1 MAFTRLPINTLSG
14 GVGRQAPTK
23 RLISEAENLDNCL
36 VSLEKSVEKR
46 PPMTQVAYSKE
57 GVPQG
62 SYLPLNYVDPPLNF
76 FESGA
81 TNFNADNLY
90 FHYLDIDG
98 FNRYCIIINRAA
110 YPFDPVAVKSFT
122 YTPQGSPP
130 ITINLNT
137 FISVFR
143 IEPTEWVQESVDIL
157 AGVDGNTSGFNRGI
171 FEYIT
176 FGNKNILSNYRIAN
190 QSYSVPP
197 TSIKDT
203 FGSIDLDVGLLLWN
217 KLIPLDYLPDN
228 GILEPTIDS
237 NWVASQATNEYIHSG
252 DAVNYKIAIRPTN
265 PNPVYEDAIN
275 ELSLYWSNVR
285 DDIEFYVSTETQEEE
300 ERGQSMNDF
309 SVIPQYP
316 ATEVQSDVQDA
327 NGYKAQRM
335 LAQYYDN
342 PRILPIPGGS
352 IDFNKDHYH
361 QTSPLP
367 KVDRD
372 GQTSYYGFGKVY
384 YARNPY
390 LTFPPSFY
398 RATRY
403 GKNPYFERIRTEEAK
418 SVFDHRRFPII
429 IYKDTATDGKWRV
442 KHMPLLPRRAGTV
455 LSNPGPKALERKEKV
470 QSVAFWKN
478 RLWIA
483 TDSTLLASRTNSFYN
498 FWIDDVQNI
507 VETDPID
514 IQSTIGAYNKLSY
527 IVPFQTIM
535 FVASSGSVQF
545 EIRGGS
551 IDTGISAFNV
561 ELRPTSFYSTSKLV
575 EPQKMGNNIFFM
587 DSSRLYMYLSG
598 SAFNDEFST
607 SMDMSTHCK
616 GYLPTNFGAIT
627 TNSATNSIMFVDADD
642 TNNIYFFTFR
652 TNGEK
657 VIQNAYYRWILSNN
671 DNILSL
677 KAYEKDLYTVSKR
690 YSGTTNVN
698 KLVVYYSSLETVSA
712 STPMLDWLTL
722 LPVQAATYSVVNQS
736 TTFLLPHYDPE
747 VNYIILG
754 PAWGTQAY
762 TAIKINPN
770 SVNTITDGGIVKTQ
784 VIVTGNYTAQPVY
797 VGHSYLMNIELSQ
810 QVQRSSDDP
819 ATVYEGVLNIKK
831 ATFRHYNS
839 GSYDVIV
846 NRRGRIDEKV
856 TFYPT
861 DINSLLSRNDQL
873 KIDSVG
879 EHLVKIL
886 SYSEACKIYIQS
898 AYPTPCNISNI
909 ELACNFRRLNTSIE

>member
-1 MAFTRLPINTLSG
+1 MPFTRLPINTLSG

-46 PPMTQVAYSKE
+46 PPMTQILYTKD
-57 GVPQG
+57 GTPQG
-62 SYLPLNYVDPPLNF
+62 SYLPINYVDPPTNF
-76 FESGA
+76 VTNEV
-81 TNFNADNLY
+81 TNFNTDNLY

-98 FNRYCIIINRAA
+98 YNRYCIVINRAA
-110 YPFDPVAVKSFT
+110 YEFDPNVVKTFSYSSQT
-122 YTPQGSPP
+122 VPL
-130 ITINLNT
+130 ITINLAT
-137 FISVFR
+137 FITVFR
-143 IEPTEWVQESVDIL
+143 IEPTEWIAEDVDIA
-157 AGVDGNTSGFNRGI
+157 AGVTGNTSGFNRGI
-171 FEYIT
+171 FEYLT
-176 FGNKNILSNYRIAN
+176 FGNRNITTSYRVAN
-190 QSYSVPP
+190 KTYTLPP

-217 KLIPLDYLPDN
+217 KLVPLDYLPDN
-228 GILEPTIDS
+228 STKELVPT
-237 NWVASQATNEYIHSG
+237 NEWVSSQANNVYIHSG
-252 DAVNYKIAIRPTN
+252 DALSYKIAVGPDN
-265 PNPVYEDAIN
+265 PNPAYEDD
-275 ELSLYWSNVR
+275 LTFVDDLYWKNVR
-285 DDIEFYVSTETQEEE
+285 DDIRFFVNSETMEEE
-300 ERGQSMNDF
+300 ERGQNLNDF

-316 ATEVQSDVQDA
+316 ATEVQADVDDA
-327 NGYKAQRM
+327 NGFKAQRM
-335 LAQYYDN
+335 LNHYYDN
-342 PRILPIPGGS
+342 PRIIPIVSGS
-352 IDFNKDHYH
+352 IDFTTDHYH
-361 QTSPLP
+361 QSSPLP
-367 KVDRD
+367 KVERE
-372 GQTSYYGFGKVY
+372 TTNYGFGKIY

-390 LTFPPSFY
+390 LTFPSSFY

-403 GKNPYFERIRTEEAK
+403 GKNPYFERVRTEEAN

-442 KHMPLLPRRAGTV
+442 KPMPLLPRRAGTA
-455 LSNPGPKALERKEKV
+455 LSNPGPKALERKEKI

-478 RLWIA
+478 RLWLA

-561 ELRPTSFYSTSKLV
+561 ELRPTSFYSTSRLV

-587 DSSRLYMYLSG
+587 DSGRLYMYLSG

-642 TNNIYFFTFR
+642 TNNLYFFTFR

-671 DNILSL
+671 DNILSI

-690 YSGTTNVN
+690 NSGTPNVN
-698 KLVVYYSSLETVSA
+698 KLVVYYASLETVSA
-712 STPMLDWLTL
+712 STPMLDWLTT
-722 LPVQAATYSVVNQS
+722 LPITAATYSSSNNS

-747 VNYIILG
+747 INYVILG

-762 TAIKINPN
+762 SAIKIDPDDI
-770 SVNTITDGGIVKTQ
+770 NTITDAGVKKTQ
-784 VIVTGNYTAQPVY
+784 FIVTGNYTAYPVY

-819 ATVYEGVLNIKK
+819 STVYEGVLNIKK

-839 GSYDVIV
+839 GSYDIIV

-861 DINSLLSRNDQL
+861 DINSLLARNDQL